1 MPQSWL
7 IKWFA
12 SHICTLSF
20 GEKVCANII
29 FSLCGYDVPQM
40 NEVCSVF
47 PRMYVSLY
55 LYILHIQV
63 LKFPF

>member
-12 SHICTLSF
+12 SHVCTLSF

-29 FSLCGYDVPQM
+29 FGLCGYDKPQM
-40 NEVCSVF
+40 NEVSWSF
-47 PRMYVSLY
+47 SHLN
-55 LYILHIQV
+55 HI
-63 LKFPF
+63 